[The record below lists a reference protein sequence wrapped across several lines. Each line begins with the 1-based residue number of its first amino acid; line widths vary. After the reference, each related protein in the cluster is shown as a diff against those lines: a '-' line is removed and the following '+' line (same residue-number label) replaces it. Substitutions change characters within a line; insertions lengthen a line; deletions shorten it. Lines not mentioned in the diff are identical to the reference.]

1 MGNSASY
8 FALHNSNELKIMDE
22 RLRHERLNFEKKK
35 LDAIKNE
42 NVKLNRKVKDLES
55 EIELIKKN
63 SIPIDHNSVKQVE
76 NKLKGSIEKLVSE
89 MLKNDNVNSSY
100 IPDFVEK
107 KLYTNVFTLLIG
119 MMKEVLEDTSINF
132 LNQKISFT
140 MASLDNV

>member
-140 MASLDNV
+140 MASIDNV